1 MQPNSGLDLFHQL
14 CLGPAVLQRGPEI
27 PGALPA
33 AFTALQDGRIL
44 RPAQLQGQ
52 RQEFW
57 VVGVGP
63 VELPHP
69 AQVAWG
75 EALGLRVVLLEILS
89 GHDRRALLR
98 AGTDGPANL
107 EVQLHLGQSSGHEL
121 IQCPIHSAVICGFP
135 GIHAL
140 LLSGAPRLI

>member
-33 AFTALQDGRIL
+33 AFTAIQDGRIL

-75 EALGLRVVLLEILS
+75 EALGLRVVLLEILGS
-89 GHDRRALLR
+89 HHRCALLLTG
-98 AGTDGPANL
+98 ADSPANL
-107 EVQLHLGQSSGHEL
+107 KVQFHLWQFGLQ
-121 IQCPIHSAVICGFP
+121 
-135 GIHAL
+135 
-140 LLSGAPRLI
+140 

>member
-1 MQPNSGLDLFHQL
+1 MQPDSGLDLFHQL

-27 PGALPA
+27 PGTLPA
-33 AFTALQDGRIL
+33 ALTALQDRHIL

-57 VVGVGP
+57 VVGVGL
-63 VELPHP
+63 VEFPHP
-69 AQVAWG
+69 TQVAGG
-75 EALGLRVVLLEILS
+75 EALALGVVGLEILG

-98 AGTDGPANL
+98 AGADGPANL
-107 EVQLHLGQSSGHEL
+107 KVQFCLGQSSRHEL
-121 IQCPIHSAVICGFP
+121 IQRPVHGAVIGWFSDV
-135 GIHAL
+135 HRL